1 VSAGR
6 IRFAN
11 VGFAYAPG
19 NPVLQ
24 HLNLNIAGGETVA
37 LVGASGAGKSTV
49 SKLLFRFYDPTEG
62 AIEIDGTDIRSVS
75 LDSVRRAIAVVP
87 QDCVL
92 FNDSLRENVRY
103 GRPNATDDDV
113 EQAIQA
119 AFLREVIER
128 LPDGLDTVVGE
139 RGLKLSGGER
149 QRVSIA
155 RAVLKDASILV
166 FDEATSSLDSHSEQ
180 AVMSAFRA
188 LAGRH
193 TALVIAHRL
202 STVVDADR
210 ILVIERGA
218 VVEEGT
224 HQNLLAAKG
233 QYAELW
239 QLQQQQQR

>member
-1 VSAGR
+1 
-6 IRFAN
+6 
-11 VGFAYAPG
+11 
-19 NPVLQ
+19 
-24 HLNLNIAGGETVA
+24 
-37 LVGASGAGKSTV
+37 
-49 SKLLFRFYDPTEG
+49 
-62 AIEIDGTDIRSVS
+62 
-75 LDSVRRAIAVVP
+75 
-87 QDCVL
+87 
-92 FNDSLRENVRY
+92 
-103 GRPNATDDDV
+103 
-113 EQAIQA
+113 
-119 AFLREVIER
+119 
-128 LPDGLDTVVGE
+128 
-139 RGLKLSGGER
+139 
-149 QRVSIA
+149 VSIA

-210 ILVIERGA
+210 IVVIERGA